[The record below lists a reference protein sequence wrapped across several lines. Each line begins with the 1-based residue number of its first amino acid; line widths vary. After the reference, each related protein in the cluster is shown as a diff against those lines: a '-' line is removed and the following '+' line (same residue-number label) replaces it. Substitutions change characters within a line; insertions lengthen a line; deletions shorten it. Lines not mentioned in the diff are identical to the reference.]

1 MFCVLC
7 SLRTTPKNEHIC
19 LHKDVCCFFYRT
31 HDSDSS
37 SNEENYPIPQ
47 RFFAVTCTGRQPN
60 VHPEVDGEVFVFG
73 PDLQLDENGMVIP
86 ECDRKYI
93 WVPEILK
100 QLRHNVNAIPILP
113 SLPIQNALNYI
124 VTGINHIA
132 GDNTC
137 SGIFLLGRCIFKLYC
152 WQNGTRCKGWCKCVV
167 VSFLSCLVG
176 F

>member
-1 MFCVLC
+1 M
-7 SLRTTPKNEHIC
+7 
-19 LHKDVCCFFYRT
+19 
-31 HDSDSS
+31 
-37 SNEENYPIPQ
+37 
-47 RFFAVTCTGRQPN
+47 
-60 VHPEVDGEVFVFG
+60 HPEVDGEVFVFG

-100 QLRHNVNAIPILP
+100 VLRHNVNATPILP
-113 SLPIQNALNYI
+113 SLPTQNALNYI

-152 WQNGTRCKGWCKCVV
+152 
-167 VSFLSCLVG
+167 
-176 F
+176 

>member
-1 MFCVLC
+1 MTIKIHYTYKQTCFVFCVLC

-31 HDSDSS
+31 HDTDSS

-73 PDLQLDENGMVIP
+73 PDLQQDENGMVIP

-113 SLPIQNALNYI
+113 SLPTQNALNYI

-137 SGIFLLGRCIFKLYC
+137 SGIFLLGRVHF
-152 WQNGTRCKGWCKCVV
+152 
-167 VSFLSCLVG
+167 
-176 F
+176 